1 MKVPHK
7 TFLRVLAI
15 LSALYLLAFF
25 QFIGDS
31 ISGIEG
37 IALATGN
44 PAGGDFINL
53 YSVAR
58 MVLEG
63 KAAAAYFPEQLMQF
77 QRTLIEQPIGLRLW
91 AYPPHSLLFVWPF
104 GGLSY
109 FVALALWSALG
120 LFVLGLGARRM
131 GFGWLETIL
140 LVVSPASLQCI
151 YFGQTGNFAAGALML
166 ALSARKQTDALAI
179 GATALLTIKAQF
191 GFLLPVYWVLERKW
205 RLIAL
210 VSAAT
215 LALFALT
222 FAVFGPQVWRAYFEV
237 TVPVLSNLESSG
249 TGAFM
254 QMIPSTF
261 MAFRILG
268 WEGGAAMQFHLAF
281 AALVFAMLV
290 YRLVK
295 SSSKPQKLAL
305 ILFSV
310 GLITPYLHVYDLT
323 LLLAGTF
330 VMLRAMP
337 TQTGLRAVGIYLLA
351 LLGWV
356 LPHVLFGLNA
366 GGWPLGPLIMFALFL
381 WAWSSKAFEDRSV
394 E

>member
-1 MKVPHK
+1 
-7 TFLRVLAI
+7 LAI
-15 LSALYLLAFF
+15 FSALYLFAFL
-25 QFIGDS
+25 QFLGDS
-31 ISGIEG
+31 IAGIEG

-63 KAAAAYFPEQLMQF
+63 EAVATYFPEQLMQF
-77 QRTLIEQPIGLRLW
+77 QRSLIEQPIGLRLW

-140 LVVSPASLQCI
+140 LVASPASMQSI
-151 YFGQTGNFAAGALML
+151 YFGQTGNFAAGALLL
-166 ALSARKQTDALAI
+166 ALSARKQTDVLAI
-179 GATALLTIKAQF
+179 SATALLTIKAQF
-191 GFLLPVYWVLERKW
+191 GFLLPTYWALEKQW
-205 RLIAL
+205 RLILL

-215 LALFALT
+215 LGLFGLT
-222 FAVFGPQVWRAYFEV
+222 FAVFGSEVWRAYFEV

-268 WEGGAAMQFHLAF
+268 LEGGAAMPFHLAF

-290 YRLVK
+290 FRLVK
-295 SSSKPQKLAL
+295 STSKPQKLAL
-305 ILFSV
+305 ILFSI
-310 GLITPYLHVYDLT
+310 GLITPYLHVYDLS
-323 LLLAGTF
+323 LLVAGGF
-330 VMLRAMP
+330 IMLRAMP
-337 TQTGLRAVGIYLLA
+337 APTGLRAIIPYA
-351 LLGWV
+351 LVLSGWI
-356 LPHVLFGLNA
+356 LPHALFGLNA
-366 GGWPLGPLIMFALFL
+366 GGWPLGPVIMFALFL
-381 WAWSSKAFEDRSV
+381 WAWSSKAFDEESI

>member
-1 MKVPHK
+1 MSHPRK

-15 LSALYLLAFF
+15 FTALYLLAFL
-25 QFIGDS
+25 QFLNGS

-37 IALATGN
+37 ISLATGN

-63 KAAAAYFPEQLMQF
+63 EAVAAYFPEQLMQF

-109 FVALALWSALG
+109 FVALAVWSALG
-120 LFVLGLGARRM
+120 LVVLGLGARRM

-140 LVVSPASLQCI
+140 LLASPASMQCI
-151 YFGQTGNFAAGALML
+151 YFGQTGNLAAGALMF

-191 GFLLPVYWVLERKW
+191 GFLLPVYWALEKQW

-215 LALFALT
+215 LALFGLSL
-222 FAVFGPQVWRAYFEV
+222 AVFGPEVWRAYIEV

-268 WEGGAAMQFHLAF
+268 WEGGTAMQFHLAL

-295 SSSKPQKLAL
+295 SSSRPQKLAL
-305 ILFSV
+305 VLFSI

-323 LLLAGTF
+323 LLVVGVF
-330 VMLRAMP
+330 VMLRAIP
-337 TQTGLRAVGIYLLA
+337 TQTGFRAVGIYGLA

-356 LPHVLFGLNA
+356 LPHALFGLNA
-366 GGWPLGPLIMFALFL
+366 SGWPLGPLIMFALFL
-381 WAWSSKAFEDRSV
+381 WAWSTKAFEDRSV

>member
-63 KAAAAYFPEQLMQF
+63 EAAAAYFPEQLMQF
-77 QRTLIEQPIGLRLW
+77 QRFLIEQPIGLRLW

-191 GFLLPVYWVLERKW
+191 GFLLPVYWALEKQW
-205 RLIAL
+205 RLIVL
-210 VSAAT
+210 VSATT
-215 LALFALT
+215 LALFGLT
-222 FAVFGPQVWRAYFEV
+222 FAVFGPEVWRAYFEV
-237 TVPVLSNLESSG
+237 TVPALSNLESSG

-268 WEGGAAMQFHLAF
+268 WEGGAAMQFHLAI
-281 AALVFAMLV
+281 AALAFAMLV

-305 ILFSV
+305 ILFSI

-323 LLLAGTF
+323 LLLAGVF
-330 VMLRAMP
+330 VMLRALP
-337 TQTGLRAVGIYLLA
+337 VQTGFRAVGIYGLA
-351 LLGWV
+351 LSGWI
-356 LPHVLFGLNA
+356 LPHALFGLNA
-366 GGWPLGPLIMFALFL
+366 SGWPLGPLIMFALFL
-381 WAWSSKAFEDRSV
+381 WAWSAKSFKEQSV